1 MQPVTLP
8 VIPEPPDRVEVV
20 IRWAASMGLDTNA
33 LVLRRATR
41 EVVALPEAQLVVR
54 IAAARAA
61 NVVSATREVA
71 AGRLLA
77 QAGVPAERLAP
88 VGLQPLRLGAA
99 VATVWGL
106 VPRTGPSASPA
117 QIGVL
122 ARRLHDATE
131 GVARHASAHIFDP
144 LGAIRAALGEARR
157 RGAPTG
163 AIGEVA
169 TRALR
174 LKAAW
179 ASAVREDPLG
189 CALVHGDLH
198 AGNTMPAADGPVLV
212 DLELC
217 GIGPRSYDL
226 APAAVAARRYGA
238 PASDVDSLVD
248 GYGDDP
254 RGWAGFETFCQ
265 VYELWATAWALSQ
278 PDPDAVAEGIVRAAA
293 LSGNTGRVWQLR

>member
-1 MQPVTLP
+1 MTLS
-8 VIPEPPDRVEVV
+8 VLPEPPDRVEVV

-33 LVLRRATR
+33 RVLRRATR

-54 IAAARAA
+54 VAAARAA
-61 NVVSATREVA
+61 NVLSATREVA
-71 AGRLLA
+71 AGCLLA
-77 QAGVPAERLAP
+77 RAGVPAERLAA
-88 VGLQPLRLGAA
+88 VGSQPLRLGAA

-106 VPRTGPSASPA
+106 VPHTGPSASPA
-117 QIGVL
+117 QVGVL

-131 GVARHASAHIFDP
+131 GVARHPSAPIFDP
-144 LGAIRAALGEARR
+144 LGAIRAALREARR

-174 LKAAW
+174 LQAAW
-179 ASAVREDPLG
+179 TAAAQGDPLG

-198 AGNTMPAADGPVLV
+198 ADNTVPAADGPVLV
-212 DLELC
+212 DLEHC

-238 PASDVDSLVD
+238 PASDVDLLVD

-254 RGWAGFETFCQ
+254 RGWVGFETFCQ

-278 PDPDAVAEGIVRAAA
+278 SDPEAVAEGVVRAAS
-293 LSGNTGRVWQLR
+293 LGGTSGRSWQLR

>member
-41 EVVALPEAQLVVR
+41 EVVALPEPQFVVR

-61 NVVSATREVA
+61 NVLSATREVA

-88 VGLQPLRLGAA
+88 VGPQPLRLGAA

-106 VPRTGPSASPA
+106 VPHTARRASPA

-122 ARRLHDATE
+122 ARRLHDATV
-131 GVARHASAHIFDP
+131 GV
-144 LGAIRAALGEARR
+144 
-157 RGAPTG
+157 
-163 AIGEVA
+163 
-169 TRALR
+169 
-174 LKAAW
+174 
-179 ASAVREDPLG
+179 
-189 CALVHGDLH
+189 
-198 AGNTMPAADGPVLV
+198 
-212 DLELC
+212 
-217 GIGPRSYDL
+217 
-226 APAAVAARRYGA
+226 ARRYGA
-238 PASDVDSLVD
+238 PASDVESLVD

-254 RGWAGFETFCQ
+254 RGWVGFETCCQ

-278 PDPDAVAEGIVRAAA
+278 PDPDAVAEGVVRAAS
-293 LSGNTGRVWQLR
+293 LSGNGGRLWQLR

>member
-1 MQPVTLP
+1 MGGVHGSRHQCPH
-8 VIPEPPDRVEVV
+8 
-20 IRWAASMGLDTNA
+20 AASGHSRGGRTTRGA
-33 LVLRRATR
+33 ARRPYR
-41 EVVALPEAQLVVR
+41 GRPSGERVDCDPRV
-54 IAAARAA
+54 AAAL
-61 NVVSATREVA
+61 
-71 AGRLLA
+71 LLA

-88 VGLQPLRLGAA
+88 IGSQPLRLGAA

-106 VPRTGPSASPA
+106 VPHTAQRASPA
-117 QIGVL
+117 QIGAL
-122 ARRLHDATE
+122 ARQLHDATE
-131 GVARHASAHIFDP
+131 GVARHPSAHIFDP
-144 LGAIRAALGEARR
+144 IGAIRAALGEARR
-157 RGAPTG
+157 CDAPTG

-179 ASAVREDPLG
+179 ASAAREDPLG

-198 AGNTMPAADGPVLV
+198 AGNTMPAAGGPVLV

-217 GIGPRSYDL
+217 GTGPRSYDL

-238 PASDVDSLVD
+238 PASDVDLLVD

-254 RGWAGFETFCQ
+254 RSWVGFETFCQ

-278 PDPDAVAEGIVRAAA
+278 PDPEAVAEGVVRAAA
-293 LSGNTGRVWQLR
+293 LSGTSGRPWQLR